1 MKSPCA
7 VTEATLA
14 VANRSDNWLEKR
26 LCHRTATRFG
36 LIVSVALLAAAN
48 VAAQQAPSA
57 TDPGLQPNAGGEAAV
72 VRRVVDGIMQ
82 PYLAQ
87 GQHATRG
94 RTWSRSPNL
103 GAIVAVSLHGHRYFF
118 PYGKATNAGAS
129 FTADTLVEIGS
140 CTKTFTTTLFALAI
154 NRNQILPD
162 ASAQKYMPQGYAM
175 QAQQLTPLE
184 LADFTSGMP
193 DDPTN
198 LPRLLE
204 RRSIEYYTVNDFLTW
219 ASRYEPTTQ
228 LPAPYRYSN
237 AGIGLLSYLVATAT
251 GKSWEDQV
259 NSEILQPL
267 GMADTTL
274 RPTPEQQ
281 KRLAQGHNRAGQDA
295 PRWPVFA
302 WYAAGG
308 LRSTAQDMISF
319 GEAYLGH
326 KEVNGKPVSAEL
338 IEAMQLA
345 QKPIYTMPN
354 GNKQA
359 MAWVNNIGGGNPN
372 LHPVIMKNGG
382 TAGFGTGIAIKPTK
396 DAAIFIAMNQAG
408 AQPIA
413 KGVEILRHLP

>member
-1 MKSPCA
+1 M
-7 VTEATLA
+7 
-14 VANRSDNWLEKR
+14 
-26 LCHRTATRFG
+26 HRTATRFG
-36 LIVSVALLAAAN
+36 LIVTVAVLAAAK

-57 TDPGLQPNAGGEAAV
+57 AGPHLQPNAGGEAVAV
-72 VRRVVDGIMQ
+72 KRIVDGIMQ

-87 GQHATRG
+87 GQRNAGG
-94 RTWSRSPNL
+94 RRWSRSPHL
-103 GAIVAVSLHGHRYFF
+103 GTIVAVSLHGHRYFF
-118 PYGKATNAGAS
+118 PYGKATDAGAP
-129 FTADTLVEIGS
+129 FTRETLVEIGS

-154 NRNQILPD
+154 NRNQIVPD
-162 ASAQKYMPQGYAM
+162 ASAQKYMPEGYTLR
-175 QAQQLTPLE
+175 AQQLTPLE

-198 LPRLLE
+198 LPRGLE
-204 RRSIEYYTVNDFLTW
+204 QRSIESYTVKDFLTW
-219 ASRYEPTTQ
+219 ASNYELRTQ

-251 GKSWEDQV
+251 GKTWEDQI

-281 KRLAQGHNRAGQDA
+281 KCLAQGHTRAGQDA
-295 PRWPVFA
+295 PRWPVYA

-308 LRSTAQDMISF
+308 LRSTAHDMISF

-326 KEVNGKPVSAEL
+326 NEVNGKPVSAEL
-338 IEAMQLA
+338 IAAMQLA

-359 MAWVNNIGGGNPN
+359 MAWVNNMGGGNPN
-372 LHPVIMKNGG
+372 VHPVIVKNGG
-382 TAGFGTGIAIKPTK
+382 TSGFGTVIAINLSK
-396 DAAIFIAMNQAG
+396 DAAIFIGMNQVG
-408 AQPIA
+408 ANPA
-413 KGVEILRHLP
+413 EKGVEILRHLP

>member
-1 MKSPCA
+1 M
-7 VTEATLA
+7 
-14 VANRSDNWLEKR
+14 
-26 LCHRTATRFG
+26 HRTATRFG
-36 LIVSVALLAAAN
+36 LIVTVALLAAAN
-48 VAAQQAPSA
+48 LPAQQAPSA
-57 TDPGLQPNAGGEAAV
+57 ADPRLQSNAGGEAAV
-72 VRRVVDGIMQ
+72 VKRVVDGIMQ

-87 GQHATRG
+87 RQHTTDG

-103 GAIVAVSLHGHRYFF
+103 GAIVAVSLHSHCYFF
-118 PYGKATNAGAS
+118 PYGKATNAGAP
-129 FTADTLVEIGS
+129 FTPDTLVEIGS

-154 NRNQILPD
+154 NRNEIVPD
-162 ASAQKYMPQGYAM
+162 ASAQKYMPEGYTL

-198 LPRLLE
+198 LPRFLE

-251 GKSWEDQV
+251 GKTWEDQV

-295 PRWPVFA
+295 PRWPVDS

-338 IEAMQLA
+338 IAAMQLA

-359 MAWVNNIGGGNPN
+359 MAWVNNMGGGNPN
-372 LHPVIMKNGG
+372 LHAVILKNGG
-382 TAGFGTGIAIKPTK
+382 TAGFGTGIAINPTK
-396 DAAIFIAMNQAG
+396 DAAIFIGMNEAG

>member
-1 MKSPCA
+1 M
-7 VTEATLA
+7 
-14 VANRSDNWLEKR
+14 
-26 LCHRTATRFG
+26 HRIATRFG
-36 LIVSVALLAAAN
+36 LIATVALLAAAK
-48 VAAQQAPSA
+48 VAAQQAPA
-57 TDPGLQPNAGGEAAV
+57 AAGAHLQPNAGGEAAV
-72 VRRVVDGIMQ
+72 VKRVVDGIMQ
-82 PYLAQ
+82 PYLDQ
-87 GQHATRG
+87 GQRSARG

-118 PYGKATNAGAS
+118 PYGKATNAGAP
-129 FTADTLVEIGS
+129 FRPDTLVEIGS

-154 NRNQILPD
+154 NRNEIVPD
-162 ASAQKYMPQGYAM
+162 ASAQKYMPDGYTLR
-175 QAQQLTPLE
+175 AQQLTPLE

-198 LPRLLE
+198 LPRGPG

-219 ASRYEPTTQ
+219 ASHYEPTTQ

-251 GKSWEDQV
+251 GKTWEDQV

-281 KRLAQGHNRAGQDA
+281 KRLAQGHNRVGQNA

-302 WYAAGG
+302 WDAAGG

-326 KEVNGKPVSAEL
+326 QEVNGKPVSDEL
-338 IEAMQLA
+338 IAAMQLA
-345 QKPIYTMPN
+345 QKPIFTMPN

-359 MAWVNNIGGGNPN
+359 MAWVNNMGGGNAN
-372 LHPVIMKNGG
+372 LHPVIVKNGG
-382 TAGFGTGIAIKPTK
+382 TAGFGTGIAINPTK
-396 DAAIFIAMNQAG
+396 DAAIFIGMNQAG

-413 KGVEILRHLP
+413 KEVEILRDLP

>member
-1 MKSPCA
+1 M
-7 VTEATLA
+7 
-14 VANRSDNWLEKR
+14 
-26 LCHRTATRFG
+26 HRTAIRFG
-36 LIVSVALLAAAN
+36 LIVTVALLAAAK

-57 TDPGLQPNAGGEAAV
+57 AGPHLQPNAGGEAATV
-72 VRRVVDGIMQ
+72 KRVVDGIMR

-87 GQHATRG
+87 GQPRTRG
-94 RTWSRSPNL
+94 RRWSRSPNL
-103 GAIVAVSLHGHRYFF
+103 GAIVAVSLRGHRYFF
-118 PYGKATNAGAS
+118 PYGKATDADAP
-129 FTADTLVEIGS
+129 FTPDTLVEIGS

-154 NRNQILPD
+154 NRNEIVPD
-162 ASAQKYMPQGYAM
+162 ASAQKYMPKGYTLR
-175 QAQQLTPLE
+175 AQQLTPLE

-198 LPRLLE
+198 LPRPLE
-204 RRSIEYYTVNDFLTW
+204 RRSIEYYTVKDFLTW

-251 GKSWEDQV
+251 GKTWEDQV

-267 GMADTTL
+267 AMADTTL
-274 RPTPEQQ
+274 RLTPEQQ

-319 GEAYLGH
+319 GEADLGH

-338 IEAMQLA
+338 IAAMQLA
-345 QKPIYTMPN
+345 QKPIYTIPN
-354 GNKQA
+354 GFNKQA
-359 MAWVNNIGGGNPN
+359 MAWVNNMGEGNPN
-372 LHPVIMKNGG
+372 LHPVIVKNGG
-382 TAGFGTGIAIKPTK
+382 TAGFGTVIAINPTK
-396 DAAIFIAMNQAG
+396 DAAIFIGVNQAG
-408 AQPIA
+408 AQPAA

>member
-1 MKSPCA
+1 MHCTTTRFSLIIA
-7 VTEATLA
+7 VT
-14 VANRSDNWLEKR
+14 V
-26 LCHRTATRFG
+26 
-36 LIVSVALLAAAN
+36 LAAAK
-48 VAAQQAPSA
+48 VTAQQAPSGA
-57 TDPGLQPNAGGEAAV
+57 GRNLEPKAGGEAAV
-72 VRRVVDGIMQ
+72 VKGVVDGIMQ

-87 GQHATRG
+87 EQRSSPRG
-94 RTWSRSPNL
+94 GVWRRSPNL
-103 GAIVAVSLHGHRYFF
+103 GAIVAVSLRGHRYFF
-118 PYGKATNAGAS
+118 PYGKATDTGDP
-129 FTADTLVEIGS
+129 FTPDTLVEIGS

-154 NRNQILPD
+154 NRNQIVPD
-162 ASAQKYMPQGYAM
+162 ASAQQYMPKGYTLR
-175 QAQQLTPLE
+175 AQQLTPLE

-204 RRSIEYYTVNDFLTW
+204 QRNIEHYTVNDFLTW
-219 ASRYEPTTQ
+219 ASNYEPRTQ

-237 AGIGLLSYLVATAT
+237 AGIGLLSYLIATAT
-251 GKSWEDQV
+251 GKTWEGQV

-267 GMADTTL
+267 GMSNTTL

-281 KRLAQGHNRAGQDA
+281 TRLAQGHNRAGQNA

-308 LRSTAQDMISF
+308 LRSTARDMISF

-326 KEVNGKPVSAEL
+326 QEVNGKPVSAEL
-338 IEAMQLA
+338 IAAMQLA
-345 QKPIYTMPN
+345 QKPIFTMPN

-382 TAGFGTGIAIKPTK
+382 TAGFGTGIAINPTK
-396 DAAIFIAMNQAG
+396 DAALFIGMNQAG